1 MNSAPAP
8 VEPRWGAKAIVVGVV
23 FAIGAAVGIAG
34 VWAFAGQLFVQVGS
48 AVAGM
53 VVAGTALAMAL
64 SRRTLSESEIE
75 TGREELDR
83 ERRDVRRQ
91 ERQIRK
97 QLEAWTTRLEKREK
111 QLAERLMTYHEWT
124 EFPLPDADAAVLVE
138 DPLAL
143 AKDAELERLLE
154 EESRMLLDKLT
165 ANYFAPSGT
174 IDAQLVRQDFSR
186 FLQRVVH
193 VYQPDAKEPLLE
205 TSVAHLC
212 RATSRISLHL
222 LVLLDQLPVNLK
234 DANLSQLYAWARRAA
249 QAYRAYR
256 SAEPYFPAMTGAWYV
271 GRMAMGA
278 NPVSLAV
285 WWGIGEL
292 GKRGAVK
299 IASQLLQQQALLWLD
314 QSLRIVAHEAAAVYG
329 TDFRYRDPDWLY
341 ATELSETVQLF
352 PESARAIR
360 NAFREISALPLRSE
374 YDRFF
379 LLRVI
384 AEKKSAKPERYSKA
398 ISLDEGERRRMLA
411 RLEEFVHRSY
421 DELPL
426 ASVRTWKETLE
437 SRYGMAV
444 RLRQDR
450 TFGSTR
456 EQAVAAAKFL
466 ASFLRN
472 DKGTPD
478 EAIAK
483 FLAAPNRAC
492 RAVAPEAFDAAVQ
505 TFAEGSS
512 AEGSEP
518 AWEFPLLDPDGPLA
532 AAFMDDFASAAFEP
546 PYRPDDELRVEDAAE
561 NFKVPPAKIK
571 RRLRKLRG
579 ERLNALGDAAA
590 TLASAPDEVQRV
602 ALALLTGGEVLLWAY
617 GSVDRVVMVED
628 REETRPGWLLG
639 ASRQWIWISTEGSA
653 LIWPFERR
661 HQVEVERER
670 YTLREDLTIVVPAFE
685 EEGLPAAT
693 FRVTGSRW
701 RRAATFFAP
710 LIEYFVGDKDY
721 EKTLPEGDVV
731 LDEQAPE

>member
-1 MNSAPAP
+1 MNVPPAP
-8 VEPRWGAKAIVVGVV
+8 SEPQWGAKAIVVGIV
-23 FAIGAAVGIAG
+23 FAIGAAIAIAG
-34 VWAFAGQLFVQVGS
+34 VWAFSGQLLVQIGS
-48 AVAGM
+48 VAAGLI
-53 VVAGTALAMAL
+53 VIGTALAQAL
-64 SRRTLSESEIE
+64 SRRSLSESEIE
-75 TGREELDR
+75 QGREDLDR

-138 DPLAL
+138 DPIVL

-165 ANYFAPSGT
+165 ANYFAPGGT
-174 IDAQLVRQDFSR
+174 IDAHLVRQDFSR

-234 DANLSQLYAWARRAA
+234 DANISQLYAWARRAA

-256 SAEPYFPAMTGAWYV
+256 NAEPYFPAMTGAWYL

-352 PESARAIR
+352 PESPRAIR

-384 AEKKSAKPERYSKA
+384 AEKKSAKPERYA
-398 ISLDEGERRRMLA
+398 QAVALDEGDKRRMLA

-426 ASVRTWKETLE
+426 TMTRTWKEKLE
-437 SRYGMAV
+437 GRYGMAV

-450 TFGSTR
+450 SFGSNR
-456 EQAVAAAKFL
+456 EQAIGAAHFL

-472 DKGTPD
+472 DKGASL
-478 EAIAK
+478 EAIAT
-483 FLAAPNRAC
+483 FLAAPDRAC
-492 RAVAPEAFDAAVQ
+492 RAAAPEAFDSAFQ
-505 TFAEGSS
+505 TFGEEAS
-512 AEGSEP
+512 AESSEP
-518 AWEFPLLDPDGPLA
+518 AWEFPLLDPKGTLA
-532 AAFMDDFASAAFEP
+532 PAFVDDFASAAFEL
-546 PYRPDDELRVEDAAE
+546 PYRPDDELRVEEAAE
-561 NFKVPPAKIK
+561 NFKIAPAKVK

-579 ERLNALGDAAA
+579 ERLNELGPAAA
-590 TLASAPDEVQRV
+590 TLSAAPDEVQRL
-602 ALALLTGGEVLLWAY
+602 ALALLTGGEVLRWAY
-617 GSVDRVVMVED
+617 GSVERIVKVED
-628 REETRPGWLLG
+628 REEVRPGWLLG
-639 ASRQWIWISTEGSA
+639 GSRQWIWISNEGA
-653 LIWPFERR
+653 PLLWPFERR
-661 HQVEVERER
+661 HQVEIERER
-670 YTLREDLTIVVPAFE
+670 FTLREDLKLMIPAFE
-685 EEGLPAAT
+685 DEGLPPAT
-693 FRVTGSRW
+693 FRIVGSRW
-701 RRAATFFAP
+701 RRAAQFFAP
-710 LIEYFVGDKDY
+710 LIEYFVGDKNY
-721 EKTLPEGDVV
+721 EETLPEGDIA
-731 LDEQAPE
+731 LDDQAPE

>member
-8 VEPRWGAKAIVVGVV
+8 IEPNWGTKAIVVGVV
-23 FAIGAAVGIAG
+23 FAIGAAIAITG
-34 VWAFAGQLFVQVGS
+34 VWAFAGQLLVQIGS
-48 AVAGM
+48 AVAGLI
-53 VVAGTALAMAL
+53 VTGTALAMAL
-64 SRRTLSESEIE
+64 SRRPLSESQIE
-75 TGREELDR
+75 QGREELDR
-83 ERRDVRRQ
+83 ERRDVGRQ

-97 QLEAWTTRLEKREK
+97 QLEAWTSRLEKREK

-165 ANYFAPSGT
+165 ANYFAPAGT
-174 IDAQLVRQDFSR
+174 IDAHLVREDFSR

-341 ATELSETVQLF
+341 ATELSETVHLF
-352 PESARAIR
+352 PESVRATR

-379 LLRVI
+379 LLRAI
-384 AEKKSAKPERYSKA
+384 AEKKSAKPERYVRA
-398 ISLDEGERRRMLA
+398 ISLDEGDKRRMLA

-426 ASVRTWKETLE
+426 TSVRSWKETLE
-437 SRYGMAV
+437 GRYGMAV

-450 TFGSTR
+450 SFGSTR
-456 EQAVAAAKFL
+456 EQAIATARFL
-466 ASFLRN
+466 ANFLKT
-472 DKGTPD
+472 DKGAPD

-483 FLAAPNRAC
+483 FLAAPTRAC
-492 RAVAPEAFDAAVQ
+492 RAAAPEAFDGAVQ
-505 TFAEGSS
+505 TFGEDAS
-512 AEGSEP
+512 ADASEP

-532 AAFMDDFASAAFEP
+532 SAFVDDYASAAFEL

-561 NFKVPPAKIK
+561 NFKVPPVKVK

-579 ERLNALGDAAA
+579 ERLSLLGEAAA
-590 TLASAPDEVQRV
+590 TLAAAPDEVQRL
-602 ALALLTGGEVLLWAY
+602 ALALLTGGEALLWAY
-617 GSVDRVVMVED
+617 GPVERIVAAED

-639 ASRQWIWISTEGSA
+639 ASRQWMWISNDGTP
-653 LIWPFERR
+653 LVWPFERR
-661 HQVEVERER
+661 HEVVLERER
-670 YTLREDLTIVVPAFE
+670 FTLREDLTIMIPAFE
-685 EEGLPAAT
+685 EEGLPPAT
-693 FRVTGSRW
+693 FRVVGSRW
-701 RRAATFFAP
+701 RRAAVFFAP

-721 EKTLPEGDVV
+721 EETLPEGDIV